1 MKYAKMIQ
9 SLKREYQTVYTEKNK
24 LKYFLKKPEQD
35 RKREVQELLRKQHAK
50 QMDICSRIIAGQKK
64 KNNKTLKEGGIVKVI
79 AVITMQKA
87 LKVTTAIMMMMI
99 KAKLRR
105 N

>member
-64 KNNKTLKEGGIVKVI
+64 KNKTLKEGGIVKVI

-87 LKVTTAIMMMMI
+87 LKVTTAMMMMMI